1 MKARASVWLPYLES
15 LDADEQTILV
25 GHSSGA
31 VAAMRYAETHQL
43 LGSVLVSVCHTDL
56 GDAFEAASG
65 YYRDPW
71 QWQRIRENQQWIG
84 IFHSTDDPLIPI
96 AEARHVAAQLKGS
109 YFEFEDRGH
118 FSDVARVP
126 RGARLH
132 PPQARRLA
140 GRSAR
145 RAVVETRDCSAQ
157 FRHRLPHAAWSTG
170 PVGLTPSGTGVDRAR
185 GLVTGLQHPACSS
198 SVDVSGTRGSRMGS
212 SSAGVARHTP

>member
-1 MKARASVWLPYLES
+1 VKAILIHGNGGCTAADHWLPWLERQIAALGVDVINHTFPDNVKARASVWLPYLES
-15 LDADEQTILV
+15 LDADEQTILI

-109 YFEFEDRGH
+109 YFEFKDRGH
-118 FSDVARVP
+118 FNRSHECPEA
-126 RGARLH
+126 LTYI
-132 PPQARRLA
+132 RRQLA
-140 GRSAR
+140 SA
-145 RAVVETRDCSAQ
+145 
-157 FRHRLPHAAWSTG
+157 
-170 PVGLTPSGTGVDRAR
+170 
-185 GLVTGLQHPACSS
+185 
-198 SVDVSGTRGSRMGS
+198 
-212 SSAGVARHTP
+212 